1 MLQAPLAD
9 GGSSAATISQA
20 PEVSHSGGVL
30 SWAVVESRVWKEGS
44 SRETESVGLV
54 VSKATT
60 RTSWES
66 RVQNAPMS
74 AGRLEVL
81 APGGIGVSKVAE
93 LPSGAMAVIFNPG
106 ATITGATL
114 HGSTGVVTGAG
125 SVTGT
130 VLGGSAVVAFID
142 GVVSGG

>member
-1 MLQAPLAD
+1 M
-9 GGSSAATISQA
+9 
-20 PEVSHSGGVL
+20 
-30 SWAVVESRVWKEGS
+30 VESRVFEEGS
-44 SRETESVGLV
+44 SSETESVGLV

-74 AGRLEVL
+74 AGLLEVL
-81 APGGIGVSKVAE
+81 PPVGIGVSKVAE

-106 ATITGATL
+106 ATIAGATL
-114 HGSTGVVTGAG
+114 HGSIGVVMGVG

-130 VLGGSAVVAFID
+130 VLGGSAVVTSTD